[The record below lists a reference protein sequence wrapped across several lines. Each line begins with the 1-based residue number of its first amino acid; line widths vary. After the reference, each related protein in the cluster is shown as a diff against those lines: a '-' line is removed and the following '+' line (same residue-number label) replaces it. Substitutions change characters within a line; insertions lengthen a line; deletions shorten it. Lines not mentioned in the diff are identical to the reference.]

1 MKNDLEKKKESLLQ
15 KLFGLKDRIQ
25 KEKREREAVVE
36 IETLQAAIEAT
47 DNEIFAAQV
56 EAAKEKVKEIEA
68 EALELSREKK
78 DLQDRTEE
86 IDMKLIELFNHCSEL
101 IPKKRVQISSAK
113 TVRMEKEIVE
123 SHFIGFFE
131 TVTPVME
138 AGVETGRKIK
148 VMPNIEQ
155 RKRTIYADIQPL
167 RPNLEHARGL
177 GYVLTSGERVEEEE
191 LTPENSVEAPCFA
204 MPAVFSGGI

>member
-56 EAAKEKVKEIEA
+56 EAAKAKVKEIEA
-68 EALELSREKK
+68 EALELAREKK
-78 DLQDRTEE
+78 DLQDRIEE
-86 IDMKLIELFNHCSEL
+86 IDVRLIELFHLCSEL
-101 IPKKRVQISSAK
+101 IPRKRVQISSTK
-113 TVRMEKEIVE
+113 TVKMSKEIFE
-123 SHFIGFFE
+123 NFFIGFFE
-131 TVTPVME
+131 SSTPILE
-138 AGVETGRKIK
+138 GGVETGRKIK
-148 VMPNIEQ
+148 VRRNIEQ

-167 RPNLEHARGL
+167 PPNLEHARDL
-177 GYVLTSGERVEEEE
+177 GYTLAPGEKIESEE
-191 LTPENSVEAPCFA
+191 LTPENSIEAPCFA